1 MARPNRRREET
12 GERSFGMNT
21 IKLAEALGVDTT
33 CKKQEID
40 KIRIELGVGMDT
52 AREIII
58 EPRIYKQI
66 KLLVRIITDKN
77 EYD

>member
-1 MARPNRRREET
+1 MDI
-12 GERSFGMNT
+12 F
-21 IKLAEALGVDTT
+21 KLAEALGVDTT
-33 CKKQEID
+33 CKKEEIQ
-40 KIRIELGVGMDT
+40 KLRIELGVGMDT

-77 EYD
+77 EYE